1 MQFDR
6 LKIVSNIKNISC
18 IDNGCFEKKMKNGRI
33 VGWHFKQDCPFLLS
47 IEKKNLKN
55 ELIIEFTGKIL
66 EERYPELISSNTIE
80 RCLDKINEL
89 GICKLK
95 VDSILEDACVLK
107 CDVTCDVTYDD
118 LRGLT
123 AGIRVGLKNYLKYTC
138 RLADDNLIITNNVST
153 PNRKIRLV
161 IYDKEKEMN
170 MAKNAGYRAMRECDN
185 FKGKIRFELNL
196 TSVAQIRKRL
206 KIKDTTLVSVL
217 NSSATPIID
226 FLNEV
231 IVDRTKGVAFKKL
244 RQYERWLLLEK
255 CDKDL
260 AKVEIIVRKFSAS
273 KVSVKQ
279 MMKPYRELMDNYKGD
294 SINIREELNH
304 LLTS

>member
-1 MQFDR
+1 MKFDKFK
-6 LKIVSNIKNISC
+6 LLSNIKNISC
-18 IDNGCFEKKMKNGRI
+18 IKSDCFEKKVKNGRI
-33 VGWHFKQDCPFLLS
+33 VGWHFKQDYPFLLS

-55 ELIIEFTGKIL
+55 ELVIEFTGKIL

-80 RCLDKINEL
+80 QCLDKINEL

-95 VDSILEDACVLK
+95 VNSILEDATVLR

-123 AGIRVGLKNYLKYTC
+123 AGIRVGLKNNLKFSC
-138 RLADDNLIITNNVST
+138 RRDDDNLIITNNVST

-170 MAKNAGYRAMRECDN
+170 LAKNAGYRTMRGCDN

-206 KIKDTTLVSVL
+206 KIKDTALISVL

-226 FLNEV
+226 FLNEI
-231 IVDRTKGVAFKKL
+231 IVDRTEGLTIKNV
-244 RQYERWLLLEK
+244 RQYEHWLLLEK

-279 MMKPYRELMDNYKGD
+279 MMKPYRELMENYKGD